1 MERTAS
7 NDGEE
12 PEAEEAG
19 DENLGSRATAL
30 VHGATQEWTGEQGGP
45 TEDPLPPEVV
55 ASMADSPAPAAQ
67 SVVTAAAFFPCSAGG
82 YQTPWF
88 GGYGGSV
95 ASWQFH
101 NTTGVYPSTC
111 AGFYAAKVKIKA
123 TQIFSHHPWT
133 SKVVGVALAWYR
145 PSQPDLLFRSGD
157 PQGWVEAS
165 GTESDVD
172 DKGWEYCPP
181 GSLIVGVNS
190 YGIDFVNGLGFACK
204 DLQTG
209 QITFLPGGGIND
221 GPFQDHG
228 CDLNRAVMWND
239 IQPGLARTG
248 VLLDGISFNC
258 GRPSGNTVFWLQ

>member
-1 MERTAS
+1 MGRRSKRAFRPGAELTTPLYDRSQAAERALRILIARRVACRPTRSSFRDRSAS
-7 NDGEE
+7 SHGVV
-12 PEAEEAG
+12 PY
-19 DENLGSRATAL
+19 
-30 VHGATQEWTGEQGGP
+30 HGALRTS
-45 TEDPLPPEVV
+45 LP
-55 ASMADSPAPAAQ
+55 SP
-67 SVVTAAAFFPCSAGG
+67 
-82 YQTPWF
+82 
-88 GGYGGSV
+88 GGSG

-248 VLLDGISFNC
+248 VILDGISFNC